1 MRAKT
6 SSLLAFKYE
15 RLDRMSLLSIFL
27 VLTSA
32 ALHVWWNY
40 LTKASQNP
48 KAFSLIKGLM
58 ILALA
63 LSVLSFIPLSDISSR
78 VWFFLVLSG
87 IIHAL
92 YSLSLASAYEVG
104 DISFVYPI
112 ARSAPAFVPIAA
124 FLVIGEQISLR
135 GGIGIVITVVAVWI
149 MQIRGDFGLEIKH
162 LWKVLKKRDS
172 MWAFIT
178 LFSVIVY
185 TIIDKQGMVAFN
197 DVPEIDPWV
206 QGPVYF
212 LLEASI
218 SYIIFWTY
226 AILHLKI
233 DVRPTFKSEWPKAA
247 VAAVCTM
254 ASYSLILFVM
264 KTEIVSYVVT
274 LRQCSVVFAVLI
286 GWIVLKEKYGKRR
299 LFASLLM
306 FSGLYFV
313 ATA

>member
-1 MRAKT
+1 
-6 SSLLAFKYE
+6 
-15 RLDRMSLLSIFL
+15 MSLLSSVL
-27 VLTSA
+27 VLISA

-48 KAFSLIKGLM
+48 KAFSLTKGIF
-58 ILALA
+58 ILALTA
-63 LSVLSFIPLSDISSR
+63 AVMSSIPLGAISPT
-78 VWFFLVLSG
+78 VWLFLILSG
-87 IIHAL
+87 LVHAL

-112 ARSAPAFVPIAA
+112 ARSAPAFVPFAA
-124 FLVIGEQISLR
+124 FLVIGERISMQ
-135 GGIGIVITVVAVWI
+135 GGVGIAITVFAVWI
-149 MQIRGDFGLEIKH
+149 MQIRGDFRGELNH
-162 LWKVLKKRDS
+162 LWQVLKKRDS
-172 MWAFIT
+172 MWAFVT
-178 LFSVIVY
+178 LFSVVVY

-197 DVPEIDPWV
+197 DVAEIEPWL

-218 SYIIFWTY
+218 SYLIFWTY
-226 AILHLKI
+226 ALVHLKI
-233 DVRPTFKSEWPKAA
+233 DVRPTFKKEWPRIIFAA
-247 VAAVCTM
+247 VGTM

-264 KTEIVSYVVT
+264 KTEIVSYVVA

-286 GWIVLKEKYGKRR
+286 GWIVLKEGCGKRR

-306 FSGLYFV
+306 FIGLYIV

>member
-1 MRAKT
+1 M
-6 SSLLAFKYE
+6 
-15 RLDRMSLLSIFL
+15 LSILFIL
-27 VLTSA
+27 ISA

-40 LTKASQNP
+40 LTKASQNQ
-48 KAFSLIKGLM
+48 KAFSLLKGAV
-58 ILALA
+58 ILTLT
-63 LSVLSFIPLSDISSR
+63 LSVISFIPTSAISLR
-78 VWFFLVLSG
+78 VWFFLLLSG
-87 IIHAL
+87 IVHAL

-104 DISFVYPI
+104 DMSYVYPI
-112 ARSAPAFVPIAA
+112 ARSAPAFVPFVA
-124 FLVIGEQISLR
+124 FMMIGEQISFR
-135 GGIGIVITVVAVWI
+135 GGIGIGITVLAVWI
-149 MQIRGDFGLEIKH
+149 LQIRGDYKVEMKQ
-162 LWKVLKKRDS
+162 LWRVLKKRDS
-172 MWAFIT
+172 RWAFIT

-197 DVPEIDPWV
+197 DVHEIGSWV
-206 QGPVYF
+206 QGPIYF

-226 AILHLKI
+226 ALVFLKI
-233 DVRPTFKSEWPKAA
+233 DVKPTLKSEWPLVLFAA
-247 VAAVCTM
+247 IGTM
-254 ASYSLILFVM
+254 VSYSLILYVM

-286 GWIVLKEKYGKRR
+286 GWLLLKEKYGKRR